1 MFVILNIVESG
12 KRKIKKGKTVNE
24 VREVST
30 PGGERFYV
38 VDVCHSEKGVNW
50 DEVSHFIG
58 KHSKKVLLDR
68 QLCFPE
74 VAPLARFEPLHFK
87 NVLLFNTLEL
97 ILREMYLSG
106 IKIKCIVNDPLALY
120 SSCLSKIVRFASQTT
135 VVTKYDYR
143 YFSEIRGLYAEY
155 GAGVTVSEK
164 KPAPDARTFILDT
177 SCSFENEGAGYLFS
191 VTNGITPLTVD
202 GFNHLK
208 VLCPSY
214 IDNID
219 FLGAVYE
226 MNRDNSLSDAF
237 CADFLYD
244 GERKTVSELMT
255 GLKKQ
260 LSVSFDSNKSIIF
273 CV

>member
-12 KRKIKKGKTVNE
+12 KRKIKRGKTVNE

-38 VDVCHSEKGVNW
+38 VDVCDSEKGVNW
-50 DEVSHFIG
+50 DEVSYFIG
-58 KHSKKVLLDR
+58 KHSNKVLLDR
-68 QLCFPE
+68 QFCFPE
-74 VAPLARFEPLHFK
+74 FTPLTRFEPLHFK

-106 IKIKCIVNDPLALY
+106 IKVKCIVNDPLALY
-120 SSCLSKIVRFASQTT
+120 SSCLSKTVRFASQTT

-164 KPAPDARTFILDT
+164 SPSPDARTFILDT
-177 SCSFENEGAGYLFS
+177 SCSLKNEGAGYLFS
-191 VTNGITPLTVD
+191 VTKGIKPLTVE
-202 GFNHLK
+202 GFSHLK

-214 IDNID
+214 IDEID

-226 MNRDNSLSDAF
+226 MNRENSLSDAI
-237 CADFLYD
+237 CGDFLCD

-255 GLKKQ
+255 ELKKQ
-260 LSVSFDSNKSIIF
+260 LSVSFVSNKSIIF

>member
-12 KRKIKKGKTVNE
+12 KRKIKRGKTVNE

-30 PGGERFYV
+30 LGGERFYV
-38 VDVCHSEKGVNW
+38 VDVCDSEKGVNW
-50 DEVSHFIG
+50 DEVSYFIG

-68 QLCFPE
+68 QFCFPDFT
-74 VAPLARFEPLHFK
+74 PLTRFEPLHFK
-87 NVLLFNTLEL
+87 NLLLFNTLEM

-106 IKIKCIVNDPLALY
+106 IRIKCIINDPSAVY
-120 SSCLSKIVRFASQTT
+120 SSCLSKIARFSSQTT
-135 VVTKYDYR
+135 VITKYDYR

-155 GAGVTVSEK
+155 GAGVTISEK
-164 KPAPDARTFILDT
+164 IPSPDERTFILDT
-177 SCSFENEGAGYLFS
+177 SCSFENKDIGYLFS
-191 VTNGITPLTVD
+191 ATKGITPLTVE

-214 IDNID
+214 IDGID

-237 CADFLYD
+237 CAEFLCN
-244 GERKTVSELMT
+244 GERKTVSDMMT
-255 GLKKQ
+255 DLKKR
-260 LSVSFDSNKSIIF
+260 LSISFDSNKSIIF
-273 CV
+273 YV